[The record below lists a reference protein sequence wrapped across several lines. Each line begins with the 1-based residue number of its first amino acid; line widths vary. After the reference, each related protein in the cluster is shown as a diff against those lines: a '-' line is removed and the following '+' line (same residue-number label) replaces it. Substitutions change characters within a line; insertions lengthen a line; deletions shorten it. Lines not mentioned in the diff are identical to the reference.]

1 MKAKDTNTFRFVVA
15 EGDRFFSSRWRIWT
29 NDRCDQLMIA
39 TSNSAYLSKVTIHFD
54 SQERFCH
61 FPINQDYKDK
71 MSAQGLIP
79 PRHKDEV
86 QWFRTPTP
94 PIGSIPVGLCKI
106 LLLYN
111 PNYSNREDS
120 TKDLL
125 RLSVPGIGKAWVIKT
140 FVTLD
145 DPILPP
151 EGHQLCATFHLAT
164 KENVIVVTKVIDFDL
179 AAFLQRHQA
188 LKSDGT
194 VFSPGKDRAEFLG
207 KPSLIHFWND
217 PRQETDNI
225 FRIHE
230 IGGPVPRAV
239 R

>member
-1 MKAKDTNTFRFVVA
+1 MNAKDTNTFRFVLA

-39 TSNSAYLSKVTIHFD
+39 PSKSAYLGKVTIHFD

-61 FPINQDYKDK
+61 FPINQNHKDK

-94 PIGSIPVGLCKI
+94 P
-106 LLLYN
+106 
-111 PNYSNREDS
+111 
-120 TKDLL
+120 
-125 RLSVPGIGKAWVIKT
+125 
-140 FVTLD
+140 
-145 DPILPP
+145 

-164 KENVIVVTKVIDFDL
+164 KENVIAVTKVIDFDL

-188 LKSDGT
+188 
-194 VFSPGKDRAEFLG
+194 
-207 KPSLIHFWND
+207 
-217 PRQETDNI
+217 
-225 FRIHE
+225 
-230 IGGPVPRAV
+230 
-239 R
+239 